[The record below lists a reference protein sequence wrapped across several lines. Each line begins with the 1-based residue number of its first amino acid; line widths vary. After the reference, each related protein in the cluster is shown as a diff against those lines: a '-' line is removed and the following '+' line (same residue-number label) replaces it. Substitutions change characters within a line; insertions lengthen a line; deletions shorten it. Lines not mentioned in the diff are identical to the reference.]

1 MSDVPMIGQM
11 SITDEHE
18 LVPVKTKMKQILNIL
33 REDPATA
40 VILHNGN
47 KKNMKIVGVLTA
59 EEIDAAVDGGANP
72 KKLKIEDVMLTKIL
86 EVPSDVPVTR
96 AIEVIQEK
104 GPDAVIVRHRDGDFA
119 GYFSVSDFHEA
130 KDIIAQQQEKAQQ
143 FQQNAKGFGD
153 RASELQQ
160 QLEDD
165 GDDDDDSYI
174 PEAMR
179 GLPLSPQMK
188 RTFKAQAQGG
198 AAKSGGPPSR
208 GPPRGPPG
216 RVSEPEPEPEPE
228 PVAPAPQGPS
238 RGGPARPGGGPP
250 GRPPSGGGGVTNVAG
265 GTSDRAGP
273 SDPLED
279 IEIGGAR
286 TGPTDPLDAIEIGG
300 ARTGPA
306 DPLEDIDIGG
316 ARTGPADPLDAIDI
330 GGAARGQRPGGPAQR
345 TGPTDPLEDIDIGSA
360 AGGGQNEE
368 ADNETWSMVKD
379 SMDPSDIQFYLDNFP
394 NGKYAI
400 PARLKLKQ
408 LSR

>member
-130 KDIIAQQQEKAQQ
+130 KDIIAQQQERAQQ
-143 FQQNAKGFGD
+143 FQQNTQGFGD
-153 RASELQQ
+153 RASDLQQ

-198 AAKSGGPPSR
+198 AAKSGGPPGR
-208 GPPRGPPG
+208 PPRGPPG

-250 GRPPSGGGGVTNVAG
+250 GRPPSSSGGGVTNVASGTNDMADIG
-265 GTSDRAGP
+265 GHLFVEHSGAAPGP
-273 SDPLED
+273 SGP
-279 IEIGGAR
+279 GGPAQR
-286 TGPTDPLDAIEIGG
+286 TGPADPLDAIEIGG
-300 ARTGPA
+300 A
-306 DPLEDIDIGG
+306 
-316 ARTGPADPLDAIDI
+316 ARS
-330 GGAARGQRPGGPAQR
+330 QRPGGPAQR
-345 TGPTDPLEDIDIGSA
+345 TGPSDPLEDIDIGSA

-379 SMDPSDIQFYLDNFP
+379 SLDPSDIQFYLDNFP

-400 PARLKLKQ
+400 PAKLKLKQ

>member
-59 EEIDAAVDGGANP
+59 EEIDAAVEGGANP

-153 RASELQQ
+153 RASDLQQ

-188 RTFKAQAQGG
+188 STFKAQAQGG

-208 GPPRGPPG
+208 GPPSRGPP
-216 RVSEPEPEPEPE
+216 RREPEPEPEPE

-238 RGGPARPGGGPP
+238 RGGPSRPGGGPP
-250 GRPPSGGGGVTNVAG
+250 DRPPSGGGGVTNVAG
-265 GTSDRAGP
+265 GTNDMTDVGGHLMIEATGAASGPSGPSGPAQRAGP

-279 IEIGGAR
+279 
-286 TGPTDPLDAIEIGG
+286 
-300 ARTGPA
+300 
-306 DPLEDIDIGG
+306 
-316 ARTGPADPLDAIDI
+316 IDI

-345 TGPTDPLEDIDIGSA
+345 TGPSDPLDAIDIGSA

>member
-59 EEIDAAVDGGANP
+59 EEIDAAVEGGANP

-153 RASELQQ
+153 RASDLQQ

-208 GPPRGPPG
+208 GPPSRGPP
-216 RVSEPEPEPEPE
+216 RREPEPEPEPE

-238 RGGPARPGGGPP
+238 RGGPSRPGGGPP
-250 GRPPSGGGGVTNVAG
+250 GRPPSSGGGGVTNVAG
-265 GTSDRAGP
+265 GTNDRIDVGGHLQVEGSGAAPGPSGPGGPAQRAGPGDPLEDIDIGGAAPGPSGPGGPAQRAGP

-279 IEIGGAR
+279 I
-286 TGPTDPLDAIEIGG
+286 
-300 ARTGPA
+300 
-306 DPLEDIDIGG
+306 DIGG
-316 ARTGPADPLDAIDI
+316 AT
-330 GGAARGQRPGGPAQR
+330 
-345 TGPTDPLEDIDIGSA
+345 
-360 AGGGQNEE
+360 GGGQNEE

>member
-1 MSDVPMIGQM
+1 M

-18 LVPVKTKMKQILNIL
+18 LVPVKTKMKQILSIL

-59 EEIDAAVDGGANP
+59 EEIDAAVEGGANP

-153 RASELQQ
+153 RASDLQQ

-165 GDDDDDSYI
+165 GDDDDSYI

-188 RTFKAQAQGG
+188 STFKAQAQGG
-198 AAKSGGPPSR
+198 AAKSGGPPSK

-238 RGGPARPGGGPP
+238 RGGPSRPGGGPP

-265 GTSDRAGP
+265 GTNDRAESG
-273 SDPLED
+273 
-279 IEIGGAR
+279 
-286 TGPTDPLDAIEIGG
+286 
-300 ARTGPA
+300 GPA
-306 DPLEDIDIGG
+306 QRGDPVIVHGEKQKDKPTFGAVSGGGGIDV
-316 ARTGPADPLDAIDI
+316 
-330 GGAARGQRPGGPAQR
+330 GGAAPGQRPGGPAQR
-345 TGPTDPLEDIDIGSA
+345 TGPADPLDAIEIGGA
-360 AGGGQNEE
+360 APGRPGP
-368 ADNETWSMVKD
+368 AET
-379 SMDPSDIQFYLDNFP
+379 
-394 NGKYAI
+394 
-400 PARLKLKQ
+400 ARLGADERSCPYCGETIKAAAKKCRFCMEWLDA
-408 LSR
+408 

>member
-59 EEIDAAVDGGANP
+59 EEIDAAVEGGANP

-153 RASELQQ
+153 RASDLQQ

-208 GPPRGPPG
+208 GPPSRGPP
-216 RVSEPEPEPEPE
+216 RREPEPEPEPE

-238 RGGPARPGGGPP
+238 RGGPSRPGGGPP
-250 GRPPSGGGGVTNVAG
+250 GRPPSSGGGGVTNVAG
-265 GTSDRAGP
+265 GTNDRIDVGGHLLVEHSSAAPGP
-273 SDPLED
+273 SGP
-279 IEIGGAR
+279 GGPAQR
-286 TGPTDPLDAIEIGG
+286 A
-300 ARTGPA
+300 GPA
-306 DPLEDIDIGG
+306 DPLED
-316 ARTGPADPLDAIDI
+316 IDI

-345 TGPTDPLEDIDIGSA
+345 AGPSDPLEDIDIGGA
-360 AGGGQNEE
+360 TGGGQNEE

>member
-59 EEIDAAVDGGANP
+59 EEIDAAVEGGANP

-153 RASELQQ
+153 RASDLQQ

-208 GPPRGPPG
+208 GPPR
-216 RVSEPEPEPEPE
+216 RDPEPEPEPE

-250 GRPPSGGGGVTNVAG
+250 GRPPSSGGGGVTNVAG

-273 SDPLED
+273 
-279 IEIGGAR
+279 
-286 TGPTDPLDAIEIGG
+286 TDPLDAIEIGG
-300 ARTGPA
+300 ARSGPS

-316 ARTGPADPLDAIDI
+316 AAPGRPGPAGLAADERSCPYCGETIKAAAKKCRFCMEWLDA
-330 GGAARGQRPGGPAQR
+330 
-345 TGPTDPLEDIDIGSA
+345 
-360 AGGGQNEE
+360 
-368 ADNETWSMVKD
+368 
-379 SMDPSDIQFYLDNFP
+379 
-394 NGKYAI
+394 
-400 PARLKLKQ
+400 
-408 LSR
+408 

>member
-59 EEIDAAVDGGANP
+59 EEIDAAVEGGANP

-153 RASELQQ
+153 RASDLQQ

-208 GPPRGPPG
+208 GPPSRGPP
-216 RVSEPEPEPEPE
+216 RREPEPEPEPE

-238 RGGPARPGGGPP
+238 RGGPSRPGGGPP
-250 GRPPSGGGGVTNVAG
+250 GRPPSSGGGGVTNVAG
-265 GTSDRAGP
+265 GTNDRIDVGGHLQVEGSGAAPGPSGPGGPAQRAGP
-273 SDPLED
+273 S
-279 IEIGGAR
+279 
-286 TGPTDPLDAIEIGG
+286 
-300 ARTGPA
+300 
-306 DPLEDIDIGG
+306 
-316 ARTGPADPLDAIDI
+316 DPLDAIDI

-345 TGPTDPLEDIDIGSA
+345 AGPSDPLEDIDIGGA
-360 AGGGQNEE
+360 TGGGQNEE